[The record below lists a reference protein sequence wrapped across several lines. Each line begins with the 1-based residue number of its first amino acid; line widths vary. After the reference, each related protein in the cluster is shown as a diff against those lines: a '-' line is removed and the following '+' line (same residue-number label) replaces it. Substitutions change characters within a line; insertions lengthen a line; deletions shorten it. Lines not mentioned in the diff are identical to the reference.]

1 MIPTAMDSN
10 AQCRCVFP
18 GPGEQEL
25 ATVSGA
31 DSGTA
36 FRVYMDGSADG
47 FVRLQ
52 QLAFQET
59 LGWYVQRSFLIPR
72 ETLSLLMP
80 HLKLADCMMPKRKGK
95 LRLTIPIDSAADRE
109 IERREA

>member
-1 MIPTAMDSN
+1 MDSSSVH
-10 AQCRCVFP
+10 CRCVFP

-25 ATVSGA
+25 ATVPGA
-31 DSGTA
+31 DAGTA
-36 FRVYMDGSADG
+36 FRVYMDPGSDG

-59 LGWYVQRSFLIPR
+59 LGWYVQKSFLIPR

-95 LRLTIPIDSAADRE
+95 LRLTLPIDSGADRE
-109 IERREA
+109 LERREA